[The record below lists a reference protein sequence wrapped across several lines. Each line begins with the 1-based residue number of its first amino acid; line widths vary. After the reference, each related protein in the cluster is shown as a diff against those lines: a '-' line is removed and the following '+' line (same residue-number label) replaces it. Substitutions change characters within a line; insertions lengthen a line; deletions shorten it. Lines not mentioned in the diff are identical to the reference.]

1 MWHRNYQIGVA
12 GAIFDETVGTI
23 KNTGQK
29 NKMKK
34 NECAEKFKVF

>member
-1 MWHRNYQIGVA
+1 MGNRNYQIGVA
-12 GAIFDETVGTI
+12 GAIFDKTVGTV

-34 NECAEKFKVF
+34 NDCVEKFL